1 MNLDVKTTWLENK
14 STRSAYYQVFQ
25 ISSGDFNSRKVTVTH
40 YGPLCTTTS
49 SVSTW
54 HRPVNSGKTKV
65 ECGAMLSAKVIAKV
79 NRRYSIMD
87 TKQEAI
93 VDGKRWLVETFGAV
107 LANEIQTKMTITEPR
122 TSPDNTVIEKAIEPD
137 EPRPAMWGVW

>member
-1 MNLDVKTTWLENK
+1 MNLDVKTTWLENE

-25 ISSGDFNSRKVTVTH
+25 ITPGVGRIITVTH

-65 ECGAMLSAKVIAKV
+65 ERGALLSAKVIAKV
-79 NRRYSIMD
+79 NRRYNIMD

-93 VDGKRWLVETFGAV
+93 IDGDRWMVETFGAA
-107 LANEIQTKMTITEPR
+107 LATEIGIEMTFSGPR
-122 TSPDNTVIEKAIEPD
+122 SAPDNTVIEKAIEPD